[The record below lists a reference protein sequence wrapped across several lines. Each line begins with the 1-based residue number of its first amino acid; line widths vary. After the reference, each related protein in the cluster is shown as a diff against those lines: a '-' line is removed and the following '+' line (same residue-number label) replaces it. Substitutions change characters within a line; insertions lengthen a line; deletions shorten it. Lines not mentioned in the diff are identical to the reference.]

1 MAPRRPGWH
10 SLSVSSLTLGA
21 EIDTVRQTSL
31 TRKDIAMANTWQLQR
46 AKAEL
51 SKLIDTSAKEGP
63 QTVTRHG
70 RPAAVVVSAADYQ
83 RLARRRG
90 DFKEFLRRAPL
101 YQLKL
106 ERSRDT
112 GRPVTL

>member
-1 MAPRRPGWH
+1 
-10 SLSVSSLTLGA
+10 
-21 EIDTVRQTSL
+21 
-31 TRKDIAMANTWQLQR
+31 MANTWQLQR

-51 SKLIDTSAKEGP
+51 SKLIDLSTKNGP

-70 RPAAVVVSAADYQ
+70 RPAAVVMSAADYQ
-83 RLARRRG
+83 RLARRRRN
-90 DFKEFLRRAPL
+90 FKAFLRRASL

-112 GRPVTL
+112 GRRVTL

>member
-1 MAPRRPGWH
+1 
-10 SLSVSSLTLGA
+10 
-21 EIDTVRQTSL
+21 
-31 TRKDIAMANTWQLQR
+31 MANTWQLQR

-51 SKLIDTSAKEGP
+51 SKLIETSATKGP

-83 RLARRRG
+83 RLTGRR
-90 DFKEFLRRAPL
+90 DFKAFLRRAPL

-106 ERSRDT
+106 ARSRDA
-112 GRPVTL
+112 GRRVSL